1 MRFILIS
8 TMSTISVLCLVTG
21 NAQIN
26 ESSSLPE
33 IEFSQLNQR
42 DPNPLGEKALAI
54 HSEQWKHGETEHF
67 IYHFVHTYVATPI
80 SIEAEFHYRVV
91 AMELERDQP
100 ATDTKSHIYIFE
112 QPQDWQQFQMFGQL
126 EKWTGGIH
134 SAGSLFIV
142 RNPAYKFTDNSLG
155 HEIVHLVLHRFYSD
169 GIPCCLVGGFARLFP
184 RGGTPVTRA
193 LAVTLPNPPRRRS
206 LRKILFRSPR
216 WWP

>member
-1 MRFILIS
+1 MRFMLIFMLS
-8 TMSTISVLCLVTG
+8 ILCLVTG
-21 NAQIN
+21 NAQIS

-33 IEFSQLNQR
+33 VEFSQLSQR

-91 AMELERDQP
+91 ARELERDQP

-126 EKWTGGIH
+126 EKWTGGVELTRSIFIPTHPDLKIH
-134 SAGSLFIV
+134 
-142 RNPAYKFTDNSLG
+142 
-155 HEIVHLVLHRFYSD
+155 
-169 GIPCCLVGGFARLFP
+169 
-184 RGGTPVTRA
+184 
-193 LAVTLPNPPRRRS
+193 
-206 LRKILFRSPR
+206 
-216 WWP
+216 